1 MPPALGVSRA
11 GVASVRAGT
20 QLTHTLRIANTGNI
34 DLLALITDRLP
45 TNVMPTGLLT
55 WMATPTAPAGQA

>member
-1 MPPALGVSRA
+1 MPPAFGMSRT

-20 QLTHTLRIANTGNI
+20 QLTDTLRIANTGNI
-34 DLLALITDRLP
+34 DLLAILTDRLP
-45 TNVMPTGLLT
+45 ANVMPTGLLT